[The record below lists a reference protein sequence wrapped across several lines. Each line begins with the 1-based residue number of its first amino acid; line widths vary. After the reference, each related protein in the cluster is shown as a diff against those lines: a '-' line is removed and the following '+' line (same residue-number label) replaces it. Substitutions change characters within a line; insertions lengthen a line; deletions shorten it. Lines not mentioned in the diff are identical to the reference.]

1 MKFEIIPRA
10 RDRLPALRSGWGIK
24 VTADGRIVP
33 LAEGGFGKVYLITEV
48 SPPIEVTGRQFRIAV
63 LKVPRQFPKAVDDLK
78 EEVRRLGWL
87 SHQHVVQ
94 ILGMVHGPEPDG
106 TEAWMMALE

>member
-1 MKFEIIPRA
+1 M
-10 RDRLPALRSGWGIK
+10 
-24 VTADGRIVP
+24 
-33 LAEGGFGKVYLITEV
+33 
-48 SPPIEVTGRQFRIAV
+48 
-63 LKVPRQFPKAVDDLK
+63 QFPKAVDDLK

-94 ILGMVHGPEPDG
+94 ILGMAHGPEPDG